1 VSTLS
6 LLIGGFLGA
15 LIMLAFNNASAKD
28 RQAKSNFSS
37 VKKTQD
43 EIAEKA
49 KQAKENQNKGATAR
63 WESFWWTLFGL
74 LLLFLFGA
82 ILFSVSG

>member
-1 VSTLS
+1 VSAFS

-28 RQAKSNFSS
+28 RQAKSSFSS

-49 KQAKENQNKGATAR
+49 KQAKENQNKGSTAR
-63 WESFWWTLFGL
+63 WESLWWTLLGFIL
-74 LLLFLFGA
+74 LVVFVA
-82 ILFSVSG
+82 ILFGLSG